1 MKSLTT
7 LWHIA
12 TMSQLTHG
20 FRKPP
25 FWSSMLLCPLYFL
38 LIHLSFASSLVIYF
52 LPSPPLTSPP
62 PLPFPSLSSSPPLLL
77 PSPHSQL
84 QCVHFSSWDNNKD
97 WTITLPSKESIQT
110 VTIGDG
116 WVAMATN
123 KQLLR
128 LLTVGGVQREVIS
141 LPGTPV
147 TLAGWGGRLAVVYQ
161 MAPCESSLTL
171 FSYSVHVN
179 LLCMN

>member
-1 MKSLTT
+1 MESHHFGHS
-7 LWHIA
+7 W
-12 TMSQLTHG
+12 
-20 FRKPP
+20 
-25 FWSSMLLCPLYFL
+25 CPLHFF
-38 LIHLSFASSLVIYF
+38 LIHPFICF
-52 LPSPPLTSPP
+52 LTCNL
-62 PLPFPSLSSSPPLLL
+62 LPFPLLLFSSSPPLL

-110 VTIGDG
+110 VTIGNG

-171 FSYSVHVN
+171 FSYMSTFYACTSSLPP
-179 LLCMN
+179 LLHHS

>member
-1 MKSLTT
+1 
-7 LWHIA
+7 
-12 TMSQLTHG
+12 
-20 FRKPP
+20 
-25 FWSSMLLCPLYFL
+25 MLLSF
-38 LIHLSFASSLVIYF
+38 LSFILHLLSYSLIDF
-52 LPSPPLTSPP
+52 FFTFSLFSPL
-62 PLPFPSLSSSPPLLL
+62 LPFPSLSSTSLPSPPLSSPPLSSTSLPFPPSSSLL
-77 PSPHSQL
+77 PPSPHSQV
-84 QCVHFSSWDNNKD
+84 QCVHFSSWDNTKD

-141 LPGTPV
+141 LPGAPV

-161 MAPCESSLTL
+161 MAPCESSSDFFL
-171 FSYSVHVN
+171 VHVN
-179 LLCMN
+179 L

>member
-1 MKSLTT
+1 MDALESHLG
-7 LWHIA
+7 A
-12 TMSQLTHG
+12 
-20 FRKPP
+20 R
-25 FWSSMLLCPLYFL
+25 
-38 LIHLSFASSLVIYF
+38 LIFSSFASSLVLY
-52 LPSPPLTSPP
+52 
-62 PLPFPSLSSSPPLLL
+62 FPSLSSSPPLLLSSSPPLLSSSPPSSPSPPLL

-110 VTIGDG
+110 IAIGDG

-147 TLAGWGGRLAVVYQ
+147 TLASWGGRLAVVYQ